1 MKNIKNIYFDGYWVK
16 MKRYGSYI
24 FDLDNTIVDSS
35 RGYTIAFSRAF
46 EEYGIPYD
54 EEKYN
59 EYIRMPFNTL
69 FSQYYPNSPC
79 KYRDFVSLIV
89 STYDKTH
96 LDCVRLFPDAEACID
111 VLVKKERSLG
121 IVSNSYTKHINGI
134 LSKLGIIDL
143 FSSVV
148 GTDRVVISKP
158 DPEPVLLCMS
168 EMDSV
173 PGDTIMVGD
182 SDNDVIAGKL
192 AGSDTALVDRTGAV
206 RREESP
212 TFNISSLS
220 ELIDA
225 EIIW

>member
-1 MKNIKNIYFDGYWVK
+1 MKGYE
-16 MKRYGSYI
+16 SYI
-24 FDLDNTIVDSS
+24 FDLDNTLVDSS
-35 RGYTIAFSRAF
+35 QGYTIAFSKAF
-46 EEYGIPYD
+46 EEYGIPYH
-54 EEKYN
+54 EERYN

-69 FSQYYPNSPC
+69 FSQYHPNSPC

-111 VLVKKERSLG
+111 HLVKREKNLG
-121 IVSNSYTKHINGI
+121 IVSNSYTKHITGI
-134 LSKLGIIDL
+134 LSKLGILDL

-148 GTDRVVISKP
+148 GTDRVVMPKP

-168 EMDSV
+168 EMGSV
-173 PGDTIMVGD
+173 PENTIMVGD

-192 AGSDTALVDRTGAV
+192 TGSDTALIDRTGVV
-206 RREESP
+206 RRDEAP

-220 ELIDA
+220 ELID
-225 EIIW
+225 IQTIW